1 MHYNHIHNE
10 QHTSA
15 TTETVPSSSLV
26 LTVGENAAF
35 AAQVS
40 NEKEA
45 PRTKLI
51 SILLADD
58 HALIR
63 EGLRQLFALEQDIH
77 IAGEAVN
84 GLEALQKTRQLRPDV
99 VLMDIHM
106 PIVDGIAVTRQI
118 AHEFPSIAVII
129 LTVFRQNQQVL
140 QAMKNGAKG
149 YLLKNTSGHE
159 VSQAI
164 RTVHAGG
171 MLIEPEL
178 TSTIISEFRRLSDSS
193 TGNQRLDLLTEKEI
207 EILRH
212 VATGMNNKEIAV
224 KLAYSEKT
232 VKNYLS
238 TIFQKLQVRDRTQAA
253 IFALRQGLLPD
264 EELRL

>member
-1 MHYNHIHNE
+1 MHYRHNE
-10 QHTSA
+10 QYSTAITDPGSSGSVALSVSDTVATSEGQGA
-15 TTETVPSSSLV
+15 NTKVISVLLV
-26 LTVGENAAF
+26 
-35 AAQVS
+35 
-40 NEKEA
+40 
-45 PRTKLI
+45 
-51 SILLADD
+51 DD

-63 EGLRQLFALEQDIH
+63 EGMRQLLELEEDIQ

-84 GLEALQKTRQLRPDV
+84 GFEALQKTRQLQPDV

-118 AHEFPSIAVII
+118 AHEFPSISVII
-129 LTVFRQNQQVL
+129 LTAFCQNQQVL

-149 YLLKNTSGHE
+149 YLLKSTSGRE
-159 VSQAI
+159 VAEAV
-164 RTVHAGG
+164 RTVHFGG
-171 MLIEPEL
+171 MPIEPEL
-178 TSTIISEFRRLSDSS
+178 TGTIVKEFRRLSDTSS
-193 TGNQRLDLLTEKEI
+193 GNQRLDLLTDKEI

-212 VATGMNNKEIAV
+212 VATGMNNKEVAE

-264 EELRL
+264 EEAHLS